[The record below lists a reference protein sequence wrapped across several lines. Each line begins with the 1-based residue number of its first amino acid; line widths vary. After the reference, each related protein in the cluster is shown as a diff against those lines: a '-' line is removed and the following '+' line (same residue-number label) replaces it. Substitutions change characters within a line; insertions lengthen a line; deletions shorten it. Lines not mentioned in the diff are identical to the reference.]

1 MNEKWRKYLTEKE
14 GDLKITGIVVCL
26 DDKQRFLIIRRS
38 DIDERAGMWTIPGGH
53 IDEDDRSIESGA
65 VRELDEETDLLV
77 NTSDLVYLGQPKPQ
91 KYYFLT
97 QKWSGNVKIDKPNP
111 VTNKIEHDDWKW
123 ATINQIKDID
133 NSEIPIYLL
142 EKALKIAGF
151 EENE

>member
-65 VRELDEETDLLV
+65 V
-77 NTSDLVYLGQPKPQ
+77 
-91 KYYFLT
+91 
-97 QKWSGNVKIDKPNP
+97 
-111 VTNKIEHDDWKW
+111 
-123 ATINQIKDID
+123 
-133 NSEIPIYLL
+133 
-142 EKALKIAGF
+142 
-151 EENE
+151 